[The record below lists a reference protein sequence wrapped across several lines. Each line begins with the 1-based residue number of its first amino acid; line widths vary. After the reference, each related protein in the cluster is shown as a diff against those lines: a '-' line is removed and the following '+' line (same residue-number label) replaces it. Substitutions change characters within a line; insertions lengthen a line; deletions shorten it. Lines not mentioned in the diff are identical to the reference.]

1 MSAVRELRD
10 LFRLRILQ
18 MAALGS
24 LFAFVIWRS
33 LALKLPQKYF

>member
-10 LFRLRILQ
+10 PFRLRILQ

-24 LFAFVIWRS
+24 LISFVIWRS
-33 LALKLPQKYF
+33 LALKLPQ